1 VIYQCCNE
9 KRKAAVLGNPALN
22 GIDYL
27 EVLGFDAEPLGLQ
40 PQTILMLRCLKAAP
54 TGLTPT
60 NVIIDG
66 GESISNIAA
75 SFVTPAATP
84 GGSSLWP
91 AWMTLTQRNY
101 FNSLSGAT
109 HILVIGATSAGD
121 FSPYMLRLVN
131 SATQAKEDPFEV
143 TEVLTRFDPQ
153 LAEVEFYFKV
163 ECPPFFDC
171 KPQPPDCPP
180 DLPTPPAINYLAKDY
195 SSFRTIILD
204 RLSQLLPAWS
214 ATSEADLGIA
224 LAELIAYIGDRL
236 SYKQDAVGTE
246 AYMETARSRV
256 SLRRHAL
263 LVDYH
268 IHDGCNARV
277 WMQLQ
282 VNFPVDLKTGTRF
295 FTSAPAMPKTLAGNE
310 RAALDAGVIIF
321 ESMQDGQL
329 FPEHDEMSFY
339 TWGEADCCLP
349 MGATEAT
356 LLGTFDK
363 LQVGDVL
370 IFQEMVGPQ
379 TGNPADADMRH
390 RCAVRLTQ
398 IATLDAAGN
407 TLVDPLFEK
416 DTDNPITSAAQQS
429 TPVTEIQWS
438 TDDALPFPVCISSKY
453 LDSTQKEQTIAD
465 VSKVFGNVVLA
476 DHGCSLTSI
485 DLGIVPRPS
494 IFKPPGP
501 TADRCNPTPPA
512 PIPVRY
518 RPLVPDNPLTQAVS
532 LELAGS
538 PVTPGIV
545 HLLTNSFVTL
555 TDANGLIALTVQAAS
570 PLTWPDLF
578 GVVARQNTVNAANF
592 DLSVVYNPPG
602 MSAPPVVETIT
613 DLSLAAANPNFVVTK
628 VNAQS
633 RFLNVPAP
641 PPGPAPAGFPG
652 TPAQLASGA
661 TTELADTGGTVY
673 LTIAPKNPLTWPP
686 SLGVLSQNEISD
698 TTKFN
703 LLVVY
708 APLSGGMGV
717 PTPVVLE
724 QFTGLDLD
732 NVAAVTAASKLIIV
746 KSFQDEP
753 NLAFSAYD
761 LMHYDANKAAPVIT
775 LTSMLDADQKTW
787 TVEQDLLADG
797 PTDTHF
803 VVEIESDATARLRF
817 GDNVNGLRPDPDT
830 SFTTAYRIGNGTAGN
845 VGAETLI
852 HCDDANVAKCT
863 NPLPA
868 MGGVDPETADQIR
881 RRAPQAFLTQ
891 ERAITMADYV
901 RVAEMNA
908 QVENAVATLRWTGSW
923 YTVFITAEPKGAGN
937 LTAMCGKE
945 LKRNINRYRLAGQD
959 LELESPQYVSLL
971 IALTVCVDPAYF
983 RSDVAKALSEVLGSR
998 ILSDGT
1004 KGLFYPDNFTFGQTV
1019 YLSPVYATARKIAG
1033 VQSVAATMFQPQAA
1047 PPTSTFLANGEI
1059 PLGPFQIARLD
1070 NDPSLPD
1077 HGQLT
1082 LSMQGGK

>member
-1 VIYQCCNE
+1 
-9 KRKAAVLGNPALN
+9 
-22 GIDYL
+22 
-27 EVLGFDAEPLGLQ
+27 
-40 PQTILMLRCLKAAP
+40 
-54 TGLTPT
+54 
-60 NVIIDG
+60 
-66 GESISNIAA
+66 
-75 SFVTPAATP
+75 
-84 GGSSLWP
+84 
-91 AWMTLTQRNY
+91 
-101 FNSLSGAT
+101 
-109 HILVIGATSAGD
+109 
-121 FSPYMLRLVN
+121 
-131 SATQAKEDPFEV
+131 
-143 TEVLTRFDPQ
+143 
-153 LAEVEFYFKV
+153 
-163 ECPPFFDC
+163 
-171 KPQPPDCPP
+171 
-180 DLPTPPAINYLAKDY
+180 
-195 SSFRTIILD
+195 
-204 RLSQLLPAWS
+204 
-214 ATSEADLGIA
+214 
-224 LAELIAYIGDRL
+224 
-236 SYKQDAVGTE
+236 
-246 AYMETARSRV
+246 
-256 SLRRHAL
+256 
-263 LVDYH
+263 
-268 IHDGCNARV
+268 
-277 WMQLQ
+277 MQLQ
-282 VNFPVDLKTGTRF
+282 VNFPVNLKTGTRF
-295 FTSAPAMPKTLAGNE
+295 FTSAAAMPKTLAGNE

-321 ESMQDGQL
+321 ESMQDAHL

-339 TWGEADCCLP
+339 TWGEGDCCLP
-349 MGATEAT
+349 KGATAAT

-363 LQVGDVL
+363 LQVADVL

-379 TGNPADADMRH
+379 TGNPADADLRH
-390 RCAVRLTQ
+390 RCAVRLTK
-398 IATLDAAGN
+398 IATRDAAGKM
-407 TLVDPLFEK
+407 LVDPLFENG
-416 DTDNPITSAAQQS
+416 TGNPITSAAQQP

-453 LDSTQKEQTIAD
+453 LDPTQTERTIV

-485 DLGIVPRPS
+485 DLKPRIVPRPR
-494 IFKPPGP
+494 IFMPPGP
-501 TADRCNPTPPA
+501 TADRCNPTSPV

-518 RPLVPDNPLTQAVS
+518 RPLVPDSPLTQAVS
-532 LELAGS
+532 LELARS

-545 HLLTNSFVTL
+545 HLLPNSFVTL
-555 TDANGLIALTVQAAS
+555 TDANGLIALTVQGAS

-578 GVVARQNTVNAANF
+578 GVVAQQNTVNPANF

-613 DLSLAAANPNFVVTK
+613 DLSLAPADPNFVVTK

-633 RFLNVPAP
+633 RFLNVPVP

-652 TPAQLASGA
+652 TPTQLASGG
-661 TTELADTGGTVY
+661 TTDLKDTGGTAY
-673 LTIAPKNPLTWPP
+673 LTIAPKSPAPWPP
-686 SLGVLSQNEISD
+686 SFGVLSQNDISD

-708 APLSGGMGV
+708 APLSGGMGT

-732 NVAAVTAASKLIIV
+732 HVAAVTAASKLVTV
-746 KSFQDEP
+746 KSFEDEP

-761 LMHYDANKAAPVIT
+761 LMDYDANKATPVIT
-775 LTSMLDADQKTW
+775 LTSILDADQKSW
-787 TVEQDLLADG
+787 TAEQDLLADG
-797 PTDTHF
+797 PTDPHF
-803 VVEIESDATARLRF
+803 VVEVESDVTARLRF

-830 SFTTAYRIGNGTAGN
+830 SFTAAYRIGNGTAGN

-881 RRAPQAFLTQ
+881 RRAPQAVLTQ
-891 ERAITMADYV
+891 ERAITMPDYV

-937 LTAMCGKE
+937 LTATRGKE
-945 LKRNINRYRLAGQD
+945 LKKTINRYRLAGQD

-998 ILSDGT
+998 ILSDRT

-1019 YLSPVYATARKIAG
+1019 YLSRVYAAARKVAG
-1033 VQSVAATMFQPQAA
+1033 VQSVAATVFQPQAK

-1082 LSMQGGK
+1082 LSLQGGK